1 MGVIIS
7 LIAVIILFF
16 IGYIGSGI
24 PVVFG
29 IILPYLAILI
39 FLVGIVIRIIRWA
52 KSPVPFN
59 ITTTTGQQKSL
70 DFIRQNKLDNPHS
83 TLGVLGRM
91 ALEILFF
98 RSLFRNTKAEL
109 KEGPKLAYG
118 SNKWLWLFGLI
129 FHWSFL
135 IIVLRHFRFFTDPV
149 PVFVPFL
156 QGIDEFFQ
164 IGVPIIYITNVLIIA
179 GITFLFFRRIFDSKV
194 RYISLPSDYFPLLLI
209 AGIAISGIWMRYIDK
224 VNLKAIKQLALGIFS
239 FNPVS
244 ISVLTDIEPL
254 FYAHFFLVCTL
265 LIYFPMSKLIHMPG
279 IFMSPTRNLPN
290 NNRMKRHINPWN
302 PDVEVHTYEEYEDE
316 FRSVMKA
323 AGIPLEKEEK
333 DVK

>member
-1 MGVIIS
+1 MGVLIS
-7 LIAVIILFF
+7 LIVVIILFI
-16 IGYIGSGI
+16 IGFLGAGI
-24 PVVFG
+24 PLVFG
-29 IILPYLAILI
+29 TILPYLALFVFMI
-39 FLVGIVIRIIRWA
+39 GIVIRIIRWA

-70 DFIRQNKLDNPHS
+70 DFIRQNKLDNPSS
-83 TLGVLGRM
+83 TLGVIGRM
-91 ALEILFF
+91 ALEIFFF

-109 KEGPKLAYG
+109 KEGPKLTYG
-118 SNKWLWLFGLI
+118 SNKWLWLFGLL

-149 PVFVPFL
+149 PGFVPFL
-156 QGIDEFFQ
+156 QRIDEFFQ
-164 IGVPIIYITNVLIIA
+164 VGIPIIYITNVLIII

-224 VNLKAIKQLALGIFS
+224 VNLKAIKQLAVGIFS
-239 FNPVS
+239 FNPVDT
-244 ISVLTDIEPL
+244 SVMSSIEPL
-254 FYAHFFLVCTL
+254 FFGHLFLVCVL

-279 IFMSPTRNLPN
+279 IFMTPTRNLPN

-302 PDVEVHTYEEYEDE
+302 PEVEVHTYEEYEDE
-316 FRSVMKA
+316 FRNVMKA
-323 AGIPLEKEEK
+323 SGIPLEKEES
-333 DVK
+333 DV